1 MAKHANLK
9 CYCDITGT
17 ELEDLES
24 GPVMQLNL
32 TSAAQGSAQACEK
45 GDGAFRRMQGRG
57 FDTAPMT
64 KICFGRSE
72 ATSRLT

>member
-17 ELEDLES
+17 ELEVCTSHAIEFDLCS
-24 GPVMQLNL
+24 L
-32 TSAAQGSAQACEK
+32 GSAQACEK

-72 ATSRLT
+72 ATSRLA